1 VTSAAADEDDNER
14 NNEGGVEEASEAA
27 TEAAALANP
36 RKAAATATTPASR
49 ARAVAARRSPRSSSS
64 TAAATV
70 TTKAK
75 GSSSSSSSSSPPS
88 ARGARR
94 ARRTPRGGARKVSSS
109 SSKASF
115 PASSSLL
122 AAAAAV
128 AAGDMTSSSSSAS
141 SVSSSSAPSALL
153 EALAATS
160 SSSASASALASL
172 LSGGGGVPASAAF
185 GGAAAAASS
194 SPSSA
199 AVDFLAPFSSRAAH
213 LAAPCPAGLDDT
225 EEAADLLLLRQLD
238 KKLRAGRDAVHSM
251 RAAASATA
259 TVARRAAAAASAGVS
274 AAELLGAEEAV
285 AASNAAAGAKDDGD
299 DDDSAVPVEAG
310 GGEAGD
316 VAASA
321 SEEEGLS
328 SSSSSSEAAASSS
341 SESPASSSPAAPA
354 PSPSPTTAGSALGV
368 ADPSK
373 TSASSSAD
381 AVSSFLKSL
390 GHTGVLS
397 REAELRL
404 AQVVGKGVRAAATA
418 EAEAVRL
425 GRAPG
430 IPEVISALDL
440 RSAAHLELLLAN
452 RQAATD
458 LMVQFNLRLV
468 FHCAKRY
475 TGLGLEMGDLIAE
488 GVAGLTRAIDKFD
501 TTRGNRFSTYAM
513 WWIRQAVTRSIS
525 EQSRIVRLPVHIYEA
540 VARIRRAA
548 REVGGGCDSP
558 EQLHAAVAAET
569 GLPVEKVE
577 RYLAAAKG
585 ASSIDV
591 VAPTN
596 SSKASSDS
604 SSDPLSELL
613 PCAASFAAAD
623 RRDAAERDTVLA
635 AALDAVLASLPQRE
649 RNVLRMRYGL
659 GGRRGRTM
667 TLSDISA
674 AYGVTTE
681 RIRQIEDSGLRRLR
695 EPGRAEGVATAA
707 AMIGEVESREF

>member
-1 VTSAAADEDDNER
+1 
-14 NNEGGVEEASEAA
+14 
-27 TEAAALANP
+27 
-36 RKAAATATTPASR
+36 
-49 ARAVAARRSPRSSSS
+49 
-64 TAAATV
+64 
-70 TTKAK
+70 
-75 GSSSSSSSSSPPS
+75 
-88 ARGARR
+88 
-94 ARRTPRGGARKVSSS
+94 
-109 SSKASF
+109 
-115 PASSSLL
+115 
-122 AAAAAV
+122 
-128 AAGDMTSSSSSAS
+128 M
-141 SVSSSSAPSALL
+141 
-153 EALAATS
+153 
-160 SSSASASALASL
+160 
-172 LSGGGGVPASAAF
+172 
-185 GGAAAAASS
+185 
-194 SPSSA
+194 
-199 AVDFLAPFSSRAAH
+199 
-213 LAAPCPAGLDDT
+213 LAAPCPPGLEDT
-225 EEAADLLLLRQLD
+225 EEASDLVVLRQLD

-251 RAAASATA
+251 RAVAAAA
-259 TVARRAAAAASAGVS
+259 TVARKAAAMAASG
-274 AAELLGAEEAV
+274 LGAD
-285 AASNAAAGAKDDGD
+285 ASSSNSSSASAAAGGD
-299 DDDSAVPVEAG
+299 PS
-310 GGEAGD
+310 
-316 VAASA
+316 
-321 SEEEGLS
+321 SELS
-328 SSSSSSEAAASSS
+328 SSSSSSSSS
-341 SESPASSSPAAPA
+341 VPSTF
-354 PSPSPTTAGSALGV
+354 SPSS
-368 ADPSK
+368 
-373 TSASSSAD
+373 SSSAD
-381 AVSSFLKSL
+381 AVSSFLRSL

-404 AQVVGKGVRAAATA
+404 AQVVGKGVAAAAAA
-418 EAEAVRL
+418 EAEAARL

-430 IPEVISALDL
+430 VQEVIAALKL
-440 RSAAHLELLLAN
+440 RNTAHLELLLAN

-488 GVAGLTRAIDKFD
+488 GVTGLTRAIDKFD
-501 TTRGNRFSTYAM
+501 ASRGNRFSTYAM

-540 VARIRRAA
+540 VARIRRTA
-548 REVGGGCDSP
+548 REVGGACDSP

-591 VAPTN
+591 IAPTSK
-596 SSKASSDS
+596 SSNDS
-604 SSDPLSELL
+604 TDALSELL

-635 AALDAVLASLPQRE
+635 TALDAVLASLPQRE

-707 AMIGEVESREF
+707 AMIGEAENF